1 MADVAINVAE
11 TILKKITPLVQDHL
25 NLLWGLSG
33 ELENLGFLVSMIK
46 AIQDDTRDGDHNRTD
61 QVWLENLDKIMNEIT
76 RVLDYFQS
84 RADSIS
90 PVSDDSNLDD
100 HQKAMKKREK
110 EDGCLF
116 PLSYFLSRPNPI
128 YWIRDSV
135 MAGKIK
141 TIRQRLLDNLSDK
154 KLLEFHPAVKKKQAP
169 PSDNQSE
176 DTTIIAPSARAWT
189 LASDYMVII
198 EIHYL
203 PEKLKLPSLH
213 SLPRLEQLALEH
225 LTLEYIFE
233 ADTPPSPGK
242 LFPKL
247 RKLWIRHCPNLK
259 GWWNLKLPTM
269 ENDDDNKLLE
279 LTFPRFPCLEH
290 LDLREFNDLIW
301 FPVFPEISSTLYM
314 EKGSILHFER
324 TRNLLPDSRG
334 FSKIQYLW
342 FSKVGDMEY
351 LDIQLFPSLINL
363 ELWDCENLRGWG
375 KGEDSRGKVPAA
387 SSLKTFDLKN
397 CPRLECLPRGM
408 RELGAK
414 TTVKI
419 NGCDKLKVKYATKS
433 GPDWPSRVDST
444 YLTLDW

>member
-1 MADVAINVAE
+1 MAEVAINVAE

-25 NLLWGLSG
+25 NLIWGLSE
-33 ELENLGFLVSMIK
+33 ELKKLDFLVSLIN
-46 AIQDDTRDGDHNRTD
+46 AIQDDTRDGDHNRVD
-61 QVWLENLDKIMNEIT
+61 QVWLQNLEKIMNEIT
-76 RVLDYFQS
+76 DVLDYFQR

-90 PVSDDSNLDD
+90 PVSDDD
-100 HQKAMKKREK
+100 QKAMNKREK

-116 PLSYFLSRPNPI
+116 PLSYFLSHPNPI
-128 YWIRDSV
+128 DWIRDSV

-141 TIRQRLLDNLSDK
+141 TIRQRLSDNLSDK

-169 PSDNQSE
+169 PSE
-176 DTTIIAPSARAWT
+176 DTNIIAPSATAWT
-189 LASDYMVII
+189 LSSDYMVII

-247 RKLWIRHCPNLK
+247 RKLWIRYCPNLK

-269 ENDDDNKLLE
+269 ENDDDNKL
-279 LTFPRFPCLEH
+279 FPRFPCLEH
-290 LDLREFNDLIW
+290 LDIREFNDLIW
-301 FPVFPEISSTLYM
+301 FPVFPGITETLYLV
-314 EKGSILHFER
+314 KGSILHLEP

-334 FSKIQYLW
+334 FKIQYLW
-342 FSKVGDMEY
+342 LSELGDMEY
-351 LDIQLFPSLINL
+351 MDIQLFPSLIKL
-363 ELWDCENLRGWG
+363 EVFHCENLRGWG
-375 KGEDSRGKVPAA
+375 KGDGEEEDSRAKVPA
-387 SSLKTFDLKN
+387 SSLTTFELRN

-408 RELGAK
+408 RQLGADTK
-414 TTVKI
+414 LIKI
-419 NGCDKLKVKYATKS
+419 TGCDKLKEKYATKS
-433 GPDWPSRVDST
+433 GPDWPSRVDSSC
-444 YLTLDW
+444 LTLDW